1 MTKKLNVAT
10 SNMNFKVNQ
19 DASGVSANNEQ
30 LVKDVANNKRDI
42 DKFGV
47 DIGQLMIDYKQFK
60 DYMTKNVIDS
70 AAALEMEIMM
80 SKVEARDLTRQIQ
93 KIVQGNSDGDKVFK
107 EKIQKFLSEGDGATN
122 PEVEEARKRKVDE
135 QVDSKIQGAF
145 EKLRNDNLYIWKQS
159 LELAQKE
166 FTEKGVAA
174 TMNLLPK
181 TILDRG
187 DLKRT
192 VNSLIMDESAAL
204 PKPEL
209 VPAPSQT
216 QLSVAGS

>member
-1 MTKKLNVAT
+1 M
-10 SNMNFKVNQ
+10 
-19 DASGVSANNEQ
+19 
-30 LVKDVANNKRDI
+30 
-42 DKFGV
+42 
-47 DIGQLMIDYKQFK
+47 
-60 DYMTKNVIDS
+60 
-70 AAALEMEIMM
+70 
-80 SKVEARDLTRQIQ
+80 
-93 KIVQGNSDGDKVFK
+93 FK
-107 EKIQKFLSEGDGATN
+107 EKIQKFLAEGDGATN

-135 QVDSKIQGAF
+135 QVDSKIQSAF

-192 VNSLIMDESAAL
+192 VNSLIMEESVAL

-209 VPAPSQT
+209 VPAPS
-216 QLSVAGS
+216 